1 MPPLGVSFSLQ
12 TGDQGLVEFDLSS
25 WTHLIL
31 IGLYYALVL
40 CHSFKSCPLP
50 PSLLFHTLFLSSIRA
65 HNVASTIFWRDN
77 QKIVGPWGGEYCV
90 IATPSRYSDLHLPY
104 FLQYV
109 QHPHL
114 SVDPLGWETG
124 TQCLLEDLLASLQ
137 RQLGFQG

>member
-31 IGLYYALVL
+31 IGLYHALVL
-40 CHSFKSCPLP
+40 SFFQKLSPASFPPVSYSFPELHPGPQCCLYNLLEGQPEYSWPL
-50 PSLLFHTLFLSSIRA
+50 
-65 HNVASTIFWRDN
+65 
-77 QKIVGPWGGEYCV
+77 GGKYCV